1 LFVCFVAAV
10 IVTLPAQSKQ
20 DSPGKLAV
28 DVTSFLRTL
37 RAINKRSAY
46 IVLVW
51 TTWGGLAE
59 IQEVCGVEGV
69 GNSQPF
75 LWYKT
80 DDTVLGHQGMY
91 RDSVEV
97 AMLMYVPN
105 AAKVDN
111 MLSVAT
117 SAVEKHNVVCM
128 PVVRKPVTL
137 SDGTRLCVGEKPTAL
152 YHLLLTHFVKIG
164 ETVMVLGEGSL
175 AEVTA
180 CIMHGASVVVVD
192 ANAKKVEYINS
203 CMITWD
209 AQFADPEEKPKPSKK
224 RRRKAQDG
232 ECAVCG
238 VLEVESGIECCECF
252 KTVCD
257 EGCHAKG
264 MCLLCVEAAASAAPA
279 EPFTSLLPT
288 GPAAALAEPE
298 IAPKEPKNSE
308 KTVPSSD
315 DATA

>member
-10 IVTLPAQSKQ
+10 IVTLPAPSKK
-20 DSPGKLAV
+20 DSPGKLAQ

-51 TTWGGLAE
+51 TTWGGMAE
-59 IQEVCGVEGV
+59 ITEVCGVEGV

-105 AAKVDN
+105 AAKIDN

-117 SAVEKHNVVCM
+117 SAVEKHNVVCL

-137 SDGTRLCVGEKPTAL
+137 SDGTRLCVGEKPIAL
-152 YHLLLTHFVKIG
+152 YNLLLTHFVKIG

-180 CIMHGASVVVVD
+180 CITHGASVVLVD
-192 ANAKKVEYINS
+192 PNAKKVEYINS
-203 CMITWD
+203 LMITWD
-209 AQFADPEEKPKPSKK
+209 AQFAEPEEKPKPSKK
-224 RRRKAQDG
+224 RRRKAQD
-232 ECAVCG
+232 ESCDVCG
-238 VLEVESGIECCECF
+238 MLEVEIWIECLECG
-252 KTVCD
+252 KKVCD
-257 EGCHAKG
+257 AGCHAQR
-264 MCLLCVEAAASAAPA
+264 MCLLCVEAAASAAHA
-279 EPFTSLLPT
+279 EPFDSPEPT
-288 GPAAALAEPE
+288 VPAAALEEPE
-298 IAPKEPKNSE
+298 SAAEEPKDSE
-308 KTVPSSD
+308 ETVPSPD